1 MPFQAFL
8 MSPLALIKPSYR
20 VRLLFKPFLSFFL
33 NLSFSFGPLAI
44 SSFLTESACFLSLLK
59 EFVCFFS
66 FLFLYFSISLLP
78 LVRLP
83 SQVFLQC
90 PLALQAFLEVRL
102 PFQAFSRR
110 LLASQAFIL
119 SLPGLTDL
127 GLFRARVGTVQVIA
141 DGLATGAFPLSAEP

>member
-1 MPFQAFL
+1 MPIQAFLRVRLLSSSLFRVRLPFQAFL
-8 MSPLALIKPSYR
+8 MSPLALIKPFYR
-20 VRLLFKPFLSFFL
+20 VRLLFKPSS
-33 NLSFSFGPLAI
+33 LSFSIL
-44 SSFLTESACFLSLLK
+44 
-59 EFVCFFS
+59 
-66 FLFLYFSISLLP
+66 LLP

-110 LLASQAFIL
+110 LFASQAFIL

-141 DGLATGAFPLSAEP
+141 DGLATGAFPLSAYSDYGPVLEGTRGG